1 VLICFVLAAPPE
13 RVQDMPKRTQEIG
26 YEGAVSPE
34 PLQRFPAGTSA
45 GEVARASLAFAVTLM
60 KKSGIKVA
68 S

>member
-1 VLICFVLAAPPE
+1 
-13 RVQDMPKRTQEIG
+13 MPKGTQEIG

-45 GEVARASLAFAVTLM
+45 GEVARASLASTVTLM